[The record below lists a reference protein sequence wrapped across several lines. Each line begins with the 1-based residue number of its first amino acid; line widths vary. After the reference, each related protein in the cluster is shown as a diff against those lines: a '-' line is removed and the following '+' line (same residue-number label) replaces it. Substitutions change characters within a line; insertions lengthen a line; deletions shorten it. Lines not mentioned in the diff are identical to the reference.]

1 MSWKRFWHRRD
12 RDEDFAR
19 EIEAY
24 IEHEVD
30 RNLDAGMT
38 PSDAL
43 AAARRKFGNISA
55 IKERVHEM
63 NSIGLVETFSQ
74 DLRHGWRWLRRN
86 PGFSLVAVLSLALG
100 IGANTAIFQ
109 LIDAVRLRTL
119 PVPNAQELAE
129 IRLAPPR
136 ARTGSF
142 HGRRPEFTYPIL
154 ERIRERQQSF
164 SSLFAWS
171 TTMFDL
177 SSGGEARNA
186 DGLWVSGDF
195 FDALHVPAERGRL
208 FNATD
213 DVRGCA
219 APGAVISHGFWQREF
234 GGREGAIGDR
244 VMLDGR
250 PLQVIGVTPAAFF
263 GMEVGRTFD
272 VALPLCARALWP
284 GDDPFTSRRTWWLAV
299 GGRLKGN
306 VTLEQAAADV
316 KGISSGIF
324 EETIDPKYTPNDIEL
339 YKHLRMTAQNLGTG
353 VSGLRAQYET
363 PLWILLV
370 TTGLVLLIAC
380 ANIANLMLAR
390 ANARHREI
398 SIRLAIGASRGR
410 LVRQM
415 LTESILLSVLGAGLG
430 LLLARSL
437 SRFLIV
443 FLSSE
448 SNRLALTLHTD
459 WRILLYTAGLVAVTC
474 LVFGLTPALRGT
486 RIGPGAAMK
495 ATGRGLTLDRQ
506 RFGMRRAIVIGQV
519 ALSLVLLVGA
529 VLFARSLRNLLNLE
543 SGFRPDG
550 VLFVGVDLQ
559 RMKADPERRR
569 VVYDQLFEA
578 LQKTPQVEVTSS
590 VSNTPMVSAWND
602 NVRSS
607 TQPDGKYTLSN
618 FERVSS
624 GYFQAVGTQLIVGR
638 DFDRRDTLSSLKVA
652 IVDEAFAEKVLQGR
666 EPIGAR
672 FQMEVRPGEPLPEY
686 EVIGVVQ
693 NVKYSS
699 LREEFM
705 PTAYVAD
712 DQEKYTSEGKV
723 FVIRSSGPVT
733 ALIPAVTESIR
744 NVNPAIGIEFQS
756 FKTIIGDSLLRDRL
770 MATLTSFFG
779 LLAAVLATIGLYGT
793 LSYTVTQRRNEI
805 GIRIA
810 LGAARNQVV
819 RMILGEAFV
828 LLAAGL
834 ILGTVAT
841 FFATRTAATLLF
853 GLQPNDPLTIGASVI
868 LLGAITLAASYL
880 PARRAAGLEPASVLR
895 EE

>member
-1 MSWKRFWHRRD
+1 MSWKRFWHRRE

-19 EIEAY
+19 EVDAY

-38 PSDAL
+38 PDDAL
-43 AAARRKFGNISA
+43 AAARRRFGNITA
-55 IKERVHEM
+55 MKERVHEM
-63 NSIGLVETFSQ
+63 NSIGLVEEFSQ

-86 PGFSLVAVLSLALG
+86 PGFSLVALLSLALG

-129 IRLAPPR
+129 IRIAPPR
-136 ARTGSF
+136 ARSGQF
-142 HGRRPEFTYPIL
+142 NGRRPEFTYPIL

-171 TTMFDL
+171 TTVFDL

-186 DGLWVSGDF
+186 EGLWVSGDF
-195 FDALHVPAERGRL
+195 FDGLHVPPERGRL
-208 FNATD
+208 FSQAD
-213 DVRGCA
+213 DTRGCTS
-219 APGAVISHGFWQREF
+219 PGAVISHGFWQREF
-234 GGREGAIGDR
+234 GGREGAIGER
-244 VMLDGR
+244 LMLDGR
-250 PLQVIGVTPAAFF
+250 PVQVIGIIPANFF
-263 GMEVGRTFD
+263 GMEVGRKFD

-284 GDDPFTSRRTWWLAV
+284 GEDPYTTRRFWWLAV

-306 VTLEQAAADV
+306 VTLAQAAADV

-324 EETIDPKYTPNDIEL
+324 EETIDPRYTPNDIDL
-339 YKHLRMTAQNLGTG
+339 YKHLKMTAQTLGTG
-353 VSGLRAQYET
+353 VSGLRTQYET

-415 LTESILLSVLGAGLG
+415 LTESILVSVIGAGLG
-430 LLLARSL
+430 LVLAQSL
-437 SRFLIV
+437 SRFLIL
-443 FLSSE
+443 FLTSE
-448 SNRLALTLHTD
+448 SNRLSLSLHAD
-459 WRILLYTAGLVAVTC
+459 WRILAYTAGLVAVTC

-486 RIGPGAAMK
+486 RVGPGAAMK
-495 ATGRGLTLDRQ
+495 ATGRGMTLDRQ
-506 RFGMRRAIVIGQV
+506 RFGLRRLIVIGQV
-519 ALSLVLLVGA
+519 GLSLVLLVGA
-529 VLFARSLRNLLNLE
+529 LLFARSLRNLVNLE

-559 RMKADPERRR
+559 RMKTEPERRPAIF
-569 VVYDQLFEA
+569 DQLFQA
-578 LQKTPQVEVTSS
+578 LEKTPQVEITSA
-590 VSNTPMVSAWND
+590 VSNTPMVSTWND

-607 TQPDGKYTLSN
+607 VQPDGKYTLSN
-618 FERVSS
+618 FERVGSR
-624 GYFQAVGTQLIVGR
+624 YFQAVGTQLIAGR
-638 DFDRRDTLSSLKVA
+638 DFDRRDTLSSPKVA
-652 IVDEAFAEKVLQGR
+652 IVDQAFAQKVLPGVD
-666 EPIGAR
+666 PIGAR
-672 FQMEVRPGEPLPEY
+672 FQMELRPGEPLPEF

-693 NVKYSS
+693 NVKYSN
-699 LREEFM
+699 LRDEFM

-712 DQEKYTSEGKV
+712 TQENETREYKV
-723 FVIRSSGPVT
+723 FVVRSDGPLT
-733 ALIPAVTESIR
+733 ALTPAISESIR

-756 FKTIIGDSLLRDRL
+756 FTTIIADSLVRDRL

-793 LSYTVTQRRNEI
+793 LSYSVTQRRNEI

-828 LLAAGL
+828 LLTAGL

-853 GLQPNDPLTIGASVI
+853 GLEPNDPLTIAASIV
-868 LLGAITLAASYL
+868 LLGGITLAASYV